1 MDQKPRRKKYI
12 GAAVFVVGVC
22 FIGIGFGLIYTGE
35 VTNTGNSSEVNWIVL
50 TLDDDQAE
58 DYSDAF
64 DGTIYY
70 DTYTNATGTT
80 WIPQYDTDTNNDD
93 VDDGV
98 LLGTVMINVE
108 RNGENS
114 YSISMTKTAGTMTG
128 DYKVGVKAGS
138 AATTFMDY
146 SDGVVILNNA
156 NTDVIVTVS
165 LYYVSSSVTSEPTS
179 PMENVTFKFTAEA
192 QV

>member
-1 MDQKPRRKKYI
+1 MQHKHRKKYI
-12 GAAVFVVGVC
+12 AAATLVVAVSL
-22 FIGIGFGLIYTGE
+22 IGIGFGLIYTGE
-35 VTNTGNSSEVNWIVL
+35 VTNNGNSSEVKWILL

-64 DGTIYY
+64 DGVIYY
-70 DTYTNATGTT
+70 DTYTNASGTT
-80 WIPQYDTDTNNDD
+80 WIPQYDTDTDNDN

-108 RNGENS
+108 RNGENT
-114 YSISMTKTAGTMTG
+114 YSISMTKTSGTMNG

-156 NTDVIVTVS
+156 NTDMIVTVT
-165 LYYVSSSVTSEPTS
+165 LYYVSSSVTSEPTA
-179 PMENVTFKFTAEA
+179 PMDNVTFKFTAEA
-192 QV
+192 QI

>member
-1 MDQKPRRKKYI
+1 MQHKHRKKYI
-12 GAAVFVVGVC
+12 AAAALVTAVAL
-22 FIGIGFGLIYTGE
+22 IGIGFGLIYTGE
-35 VTNTGNSSEVNWIVL
+35 VTNTGNSSEVKWIVL

-64 DGTIYY
+64 DGVIYY
-70 DTYTNATGTT
+70 DTYTNASGTT
-80 WIPQYDTDTNNDD
+80 WIPQYDTDTDNDD

-98 LLGTVMINVE
+98 LLGTVMINVD
-108 RNGENS
+108 RNGS
-114 YSISMTKTAGTMTG
+114 SDTYSISMTKTFGTMNG

-165 LYYVSSSVTSEPTS
+165 LYYVSSSVTSEPS
-179 PMENVTFKFTAEA
+179 DPLENVTFKFTAEA